1 MSQAGPSLCNNR
13 HSVLRVSRLHRLQ
26 DICTIRPSTRDGQ
39 PSALPHKGA
48 GCPCLVTLQVSS
60 SEPVGRGWGGEGRE
74 EALLLDHEE
83 VSLPLE
89 PPPFPRGFQASRSFP
104 RASWP
109 ACTPWP
115 PYRSW
120 DRLGQVISPVCLSSS
135 QLSYMHHKE
144 PGRMPSWK

>member
-1 MSQAGPSLCNNR
+1 MSQAGSNLCNNR
-13 HSVLRVSRLHRLQ
+13 HNVLHVSRLHRLQ
-26 DICTIRPSTRDGQ
+26 DICIIRPITRDGQ
-39 PSALPHKGA
+39 PSALPYKGA
-48 GCPCLVTLQVSS
+48 GSPGQVTLQVGSS
-60 SEPVGRGWGGEGRE
+60 DPVGRGWEEGGRE

-83 VSLPLE
+83 VSLALE
-89 PPPFPRGFQASRSFP
+89 PPFPRGFQASRSFP

-120 DRLGQVISPVCLSSS
+120 DCLGQVIYPVCLSSS
-135 QLSYMHHKE
+135 QLSYTHHKE